1 MFNSSKD
8 APYRCLSLEFSGD
21 KLSLGSGPFQRDAFR
36 IKPAI
41 GGPCADARCRFCQ
54 PLMSTTR
61 HLPSVSSVGGSGRGE
76 AAETDEEE
84 RWDSEVKK
92 HHQLSNYCLLISKAV
107 HDRGRCRFPSCA
119 MWLMVKRMEG
129 GMERGK

>member
-1 MFNSSKD
+1 MFQSSKD
-8 APYRCLSLEFSGD
+8 SPYRCLSLEFSGD
-21 KLSLGSGPFQRDAFR
+21 KLSLGCGCSQRDAFR
-36 IKPAI
+36 DAI
-41 GGPCADARCRFCQ
+41 GGPCSDARCCFCQ
-54 PLMSTTR
+54 SLMPTTR

-76 AAETDEEE
+76 AMETDERRRGGIR
-84 RWDSEVKK
+84 RWKR
-92 HHQLSNYCLLISKAV
+92 HHQLSNYCLLVSKAV